1 MQVLMKIAEKQR
13 KSRAGFVQ
21 LMNYISRDS
30 FKTFGVG
37 INDDK
42 DIAIRQCLINK
53 DLHKKN
59 RDGKD
64 RFTYHEIFSFGVD
77 VGVEKVIDIML
88 EFCEVNFYEK
98 DFNSFFAIHTDTDN
112 IHCHVVA
119 DNVNFNTGDMIHSV
133 TQKQFDSM
141 SQKKKD
147 KAETFVYEHQRK
159 LFEDICIKHGLDI
172 SMEERYEYMHE
183 QKQKEGRKW
192 LTKEQY
198 RAKQDKTAWT
208 NEIKDK
214 LEQIYKNEDVNEDNI
229 KDIAVKYG
237 LEVTRHNKTNKTITF
252 ALIDEQGKRTN
263 QKLKLV
269 QELNKKK
276 RKTQDEVTED
286 TVKLGIKLDTLEIQ
300 EKELKKDSDENI
312 FIYDNFFGGKKKEI
326 EKEETR
332 EDIYAFFERE
342 KEKLRLKKEKE
353 AEAKAKE
360 VKEDIKPVE
369 EVKEDI
375 KPVEEVKEDIRPVNT
390 YIVED
395 SKPSDFELEKEY
407 KTEKEILDNFYKDQE
422 DKKKEQDSKA
432 KALEQEIKDIE
443 KAEIDK
449 ITQADE
455 VLRRLNIDEQERQT
469 EAKAKKEAE
478 EKAKHKQ
485 VDIDS
490 LLEKVDSYKLIEKY
504 DLFDALPQF
513 KVTLNEESILFDSET
528 GEGDIELAKNL
539 IRAKGD
545 EYRDNIDLKDIRTW
559 EDVKMITTYYYDSY
573 DELNRYNDYNEYS
586 RDTIKQFLEEN
597 TSIAEELAYIYNM
610 QDSNSKTYEDTKVA
624 SVEKQVETKK
634 EQEEEEKQD
643 LKSKEKEI
651 EVAEVIES
659 KQELTNSE
667 SVITNS
673 EPTITESKEEITNS
687 KQEEQQEEK
696 QDLKSKQVDIDSLIE
711 KIDSYKLVKEYN
723 LFDTLPPFQVIGE
736 DLIYD
741 SSSGEG
747 DFELAKSLI
756 IDVKGKEYWDN
767 MNVKDIKQWE
777 ETGVFTVGYIDD
789 NDNFKYNGYEDYS
802 KDTIKQFL
810 VENTEV
816 AEELA
821 KQYMPTDSKKKEQDS
836 KDYEVEK
843 KKDREIDFN

>member
-13 KSRAGFVQ
+13 KTRAGFVQ

-98 DFNSFFAIHTDTDN
+98 DFNSFFAIHTDTNN
-112 IHCHVVA
+112 IHCHVIA
-119 DNVNFNTGDMIHSV
+119 DNVNFETGNLIHSV
-133 TQKQFDSM
+133 TEKQFNSM
-141 SQKKKD
+141 SQKKKE
-147 KAETFVYEHQRK
+147 KNETFVYEHQRK

-172 SMEERYEYMHE
+172 SLEERYEYMHE

-192 LTKEQY
+192 LSKEQY
-198 RAKQDKTAWT
+198 RAKKDKDSWT
-208 NEIKDK
+208 NEIKDR
-214 LEQIYKNEDVNEDNI
+214 LEEIYKNEDITEDNI
-229 KDIAVKYG
+229 KDIATQYG
-237 LEVTRHNKTNKTITF
+237 LEVTRHNKDKKYITF
-252 ALIDEQGKRTN
+252 ALLDEQGKRTN
-263 QKLKLV
+263 QKLKLI

-276 RKTQDEVTED
+276 RKSQKELTED
-286 TVKLGIKLDTLEIQ
+286 TVKLGIKLDTLEVQ
-300 EKELKKDSDENI
+300 ERELKKDSSENV
-312 FIYDNFFGGKKKEI
+312 FNYDNFFGGKKKEI
-326 EKEETR
+326 EKREETR
-332 EDIYAFFERE
+332 EEILEFFAKE
-342 KEKLRLKKEKE
+342 KEKLRLRKE

-360 VKEDIKPVE
+360 DIKP
-369 EVKEDI
+369 
-375 KPVEEVKEDIRPVNT
+375 RPNT

-395 SKPSDFELEKEY
+395 SKPMNFELEKEY
-407 KTEKEILDNFYKDQE
+407 QTYKDTLDNFYKDQE

-432 KALEQEIKDIE
+432 KALEEEIKNIK
-443 KAEIDK
+443 KAEIQK
-449 ITQADE
+449 ITETDE
-455 VLRRLNIDEQERQT
+455 VLRHLNIEEQERQT
-469 EAKAKKEAE
+469 EAKAKKEVE
-478 EKAKHKQ
+478 EKAKAKQ

-624 SVEKQVETKK
+624 SVESVEKQVETKK

-643 LKSKEKEI
+643 LDSKEKEI
-651 EVAEVIES
+651 AVAEIVE
-659 KQELTNSE
+659 
-667 SVITNS
+667 
-673 EPTITESKEEITNS
+673 
-687 KQEEQQEEK
+687 
-696 QDLKSKQVDIDSLIE
+696 SKQVDLDSLLD
-711 KIDSYKLVKEYN
+711 KIDSYKIVEEYS
-723 LFDTLPPFQVIGE
+723 LFHTLPPFQVIEG
-736 DLIYD
+736 DIIYN
-741 SSSGEG
+741 SETGEG
-747 DFELAKSLI
+747 NFELAKELI
-756 IDVKGKEYWDN
+756 INEKGEEYWDN
-767 MNVKDIKQWE
+767 MNPKDITKWE
-777 ETGVFTVGYIDD
+777 EVGVFTVGYIDD
-789 NDNFKYNGYEDYS
+789 NDNFKGYQGYEDYS

-810 VENTEV
+810 VENTEL

-821 KQYMPTDSKKKEQDS
+821 KQYMQDSDSKTKDS

>member
-1 MQVLMKIAEKQR
+1 MQVIYKIAEKQR
-13 KSRAGFVQ
+13 KTRAGFMQ
-21 LMNYISRDS
+21 LMDYISRDS

-37 INDDK
+37 TSDNK
-42 DIAIRQCLINK
+42 NIAIKHYLSNK

-64 RFTYHEIFSFGVD
+64 RFTYHVMASFGVD
-77 VGVEKVIDIML
+77 VPIETVIEIME
-88 EFCEVNFYEK
+88 EFCTDNFYDK
-98 DFNSFFAIHTDTDN
+98 GFNSFFAIHTDTNN
-112 IHCHVVA
+112 IHCHVIA
-119 DNVNFNTGDMIHSV
+119 DNVNFNTGNMIHSV
-133 TQKQFDSM
+133 TEKQYESM

-432 KALEQEIKDIE
+432 KALEEEVKNIE

-449 ITQADE
+449 ITKSDE
-455 VLRRLNIDEQERQT
+455 VLRRLNIEEEERQQ
-469 EAKAKKEAE
+469 EAKAKKEQE
-478 EKAKHKQ
+478 EKAK
-485 VDIDS
+485 
-490 LLEKVDSYKLIEKY
+490 
-504 DLFDALPQF
+504 
-513 KVTLNEESILFDSET
+513 
-528 GEGDIELAKNL
+528 
-539 IRAKGD
+539 
-545 EYRDNIDLKDIRTW
+545 
-559 EDVKMITTYYYDSY
+559 
-573 DELNRYNDYNEYS
+573 
-586 RDTIKQFLEEN
+586 
-597 TSIAEELAYIYNM
+597 
-610 QDSNSKTYEDTKVA
+610 QD
-624 SVEKQVETKK
+624 
-634 EQEEEEKQD
+634 EEK
-643 LKSKEKEI
+643 K
-651 EVAEVIES
+651 V
-659 KQELTNSE
+659 
-667 SVITNS
+667 TNS
-673 EPTITESKEEITNS
+673 EPTITESKQELTSS
-687 KQEEQQEEK
+687 KQEEQEEEK
-696 QDLKSKQVDIDSLIE
+696 QDLESKQVDLDSLMS
-711 KIDSYKLVKEYN
+711 KIDSYKLVDEYD
-723 LFDTLPPFQVIGE
+723 LFDTLPPFQVITDDVLFNSE
-736 DLIYD
+736 T
-741 SSSGEG
+741 GEG
-747 DFELAKSLI
+747 NLELAKSLI
-756 IDVKGKEYWDN
+756 ENQKGEEYWHN
-767 MNVKDIKQWE
+767 MNPKDITKWVGIE
-777 ETGVFTVGYIDD
+777 VFTVGYIDN
-789 NDNFKYNGYEDYS
+789 NDNFKEYNGYEDYS
-802 KDTIKQFL
+802 KSTIKQFL
-810 VENTEV
+810 KENTTI

-821 KQYMPTDSKKKEQDS
+821 KEYMPNNSKKKEQDS